1 MFMEKS
7 GLKILMIT
15 PLSAGIVH
23 GGVRMQ
29 SQKTAEYLQNIGHS
43 VDLFNPWESCDPESY
58 DCIHLFLAANET
70 LTAAQRLSGLNSKL
84 VVSPVF
90 FTRRSPA
97 TIRKVMRLEK
107 FGSQYVTGFFS
118 DYSIKAGVCDAA
130 DLVLPNTKAEARLI
144 SEGLGINQ
152 EKVIVIPNGVDPR
165 FEHAS
170 PVLFHGTYGIQNFTL
185 FVGDASAERKNLYPL
200 LKHYKTEDPPLVI
213 IGARNN
219 SPYSEACMQIINTNE
234 NIHFLGP
241 MDHDDPLLES
251 AYAAAS
257 VFTLPSQFETPGIA
271 ALEAALAGCNI
282 AITDVGGTREY
293 FGEHA
298 DYIDPENETSIMP
311 AIRAAHE
318 KTKTDT
324 LKNHIKETCTWAAVA
339 QKTEKAYRSI
349 L

>member
-1 MFMEKS
+1 
-7 GLKILMIT
+7 LKILMIT

-29 SQKTAEYLQNIGHS
+29 SLKTAEYLKKSGHT
-43 VDLFNPWESCDPESY
+43 VDLFNPWESHDFESY

-97 TIRKVMRLEK
+97 TIRKVMRIEK
-107 FGSQYVTGFFS
+107 FGSQYIKGIFS
-118 DYSIKAGVCDAA
+118 DYSIKASVCNAT

-144 SEGLGINQ
+144 SEGFGINQ
-152 EKVIVIPNGVDPR
+152 KKVIVIPNGVDLR
-165 FEHAS
+165 FENAS
-170 PVLFHGTYGIQNFTL
+170 PELFHDTYDIRDFTL
-185 FVGDASAERKNLYPL
+185 FAGDASAERKNLYPL
-200 LKHYKTEDPPLVI
+200 LRQYTPEDPPLVI
-213 IGARNN
+213 IGALND
-219 SPYSEACMQIINTNE
+219 SPYSKKCLKIMKANS
-234 NIHFLGP
+234 NIHFLGL

-271 ALEAALAGCNI
+271 ALEAALAGCKI
-282 AITDVGGTREY
+282 AITEAGGTREY

-298 DYIDPENETSIMP
+298 YYIDPENETSIMP

-324 LKNHIKETCTWAAVA
+324 LKKHIKESFTWKAVA
-339 QKTEKAYRSI
+339 QKTEEAYRSI